1 MVCQGLPVSP
11 QFQRILHHAVSFG
24 ASIWQS
30 TVRISRA
37 LAPRRLSSRDEDVVH
52 LREFHTVK
60 DAEGSYQSTLHL
72 TDKGRLLHPYLWDKT
87 DFEGEKRASK
97 KEADDS
103 AAKVFWDD
111 PHVLDIA
118 RKLRPSKKAQRID
131 RNRILKNLKNSAKRQ
146 AKRLAQR
153 AAVQT

>member
-1 MVCQGLPVSP
+1 MREGTCRHVS
-11 QFQRILHHAVSFG
+11 A
-24 ASIWQS
+24 
-30 TVRISRA
+30 RA

-118 RKLRPSKKAQRID
+118 RKLWDLQR
-131 RNRILKNLKNSAKRQ
+131 
-146 AKRLAQR
+146 RLRESTA
-153 AAVQT
+153 TGFWKI